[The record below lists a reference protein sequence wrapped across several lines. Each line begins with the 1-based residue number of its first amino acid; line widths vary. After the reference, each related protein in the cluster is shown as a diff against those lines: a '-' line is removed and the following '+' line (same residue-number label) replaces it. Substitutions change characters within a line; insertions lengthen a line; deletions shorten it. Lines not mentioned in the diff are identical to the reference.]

1 MALFAKKLGVDLGT
15 VNVLIYENGQ
25 IVLQEPSL
33 VALMVEEQRIVDFG
47 QPAREMI
54 GRVDDED
61 IQIIRPLQNGV
72 IADYEVTEAM
82 LEYFIGKVAGRI
94 RLFRPTLMVSVP
106 WGVTSVEKRAVHE
119 AALAAGA
126 REVFLIWE
134 PLAAAIGAGL
144 PVGTPAGD
152 MVVNIGG
159 GITEAA
165 VITMNNIIRA
175 ESGRTGGIRQDEA
188 IMSYVRRKFNL
199 AIGQQT
205 AESAKI
211 QVGAA
216 VNLAEQL
223 TMDVQ
228 GREISSGLPRTVTIT
243 TGEIVEALTEPLAQ
257 IASVVKAVLSNTPPE
272 LASDI
277 IDRGIVLTGGG
288 ALLRGIDEY
297 LTGYFAPYHR
307 KTIITKR
314 KRLISVTQVV
324 GHMLQVDYG
333 VDILHNHAV
342 RHIDTNRRIIQNG
355 THTGLHQF
363 VGNVLGVFGGDC
375 QHCDLTG
382 ILAHN
387 FFHIGKWQDFE
398 TANLIADFMGV
409 SIKQPRYAKTAL
421 GKATII

>member
-25 IVLQEPSL
+25 IVLHEPSL
-33 VALMVEEQRIVDFG
+33 VALQLNGIGDETIVDFG

-61 IQIIRPLQNGV
+61 IRIIRPLQNGV
-72 IADYEVTEAM
+72 IADYEVTEEM
-82 LEYFIGKVAGRI
+82 LRYFIGKIAGRI

-152 MVVNIGG
+152 MIVNIGG

-175 ESGRTGGIRQDEA
+175 ESGRTGGIRIDEA
-188 IMSYVRRKFNL
+188 IMSYVRRKYNL
-199 AIGQQT
+199 GIGQQT
-205 AESAKI
+205 AESVKI

-216 VNLAEQL
+216 VNQPEEL

-228 GREISSGLPRTVTIT
+228 GRDNVTGLPRTVTIT
-243 TGEIVEALTEPLAQ
+243 TGEVVEAIADTLTQ
-257 IASVVKAVLSNTPPE
+257 IATVVKTVLSNTPPE

-297 LTGYFAPYHR
+297 LTR
-307 KTIITKR
+307 ETKVPVYR
-314 KRLISVTQVV
+314 ADNPIISVAV
-324 GHMLQVDYG
+324 GAGRALNDPA
-333 VDILHNHAV
+333 IL
-342 RHIDTNRRIIQNG
+342 RR
-355 THTGLHQF
+355 
-363 VGNVLGVFGGDC
+363 
-375 QHCDLTG
+375 
-382 ILAHN
+382 LA
-387 FFHIGKWQDFE
+387 E
-398 TANLIADFMGV
+398 
-409 SIKQPRYAKTAL
+409 KQY
-421 GKATII
+421 